1 MPKKRRKGFRIN
13 EDTMTTIV
21 VSSLVLCVVILL
33 AGFVFVWFDKDPN
46 ALVEYGLRVFGT
58 ELGICGFIT
67 ICKRILD
74 AKDRRAEERRNRREK
89 EAEENEV
96 LRRSRNR

>member
-1 MPKKRRKGFRIN
+1 MKKRKRRFRIN

-21 VSSLVLCVVILL
+21 VSSLLLCVVILST
-33 AGFVFVWFDKDPN
+33 GFVFVWFDKDPN
-46 ALVEYGLRVFGT
+46 ALVDYGLRVFGT

-74 AKDRRAEERRNRREK
+74 AKDRQIEESRRRAEERRKERMNR
-89 EAEENEV
+89 NGQ
-96 LRRSRNR
+96 NDI

>member
-1 MPKKRRKGFRIN
+1 MPRKRKRFKIN

-33 AGFVFVWFDKDPN
+33 MGFVFVWFDKDPN

-74 AKDRRAEERRNRREK
+74 AKDRRAEESRRR
-89 EAEENEV
+89 AEE
-96 LRRSRNR
+96 RRQERMNRNG